1 MRLNADME
9 YNPCCVIYL
18 NNIYPKVLLRDMR
31 GLKFYVYIV
40 DFVNIPPQTRQC
52 HVCFIQTVR
61 WKIRYI
67 FYFWH
72 FRALL
77 WFQFESTDHD
87 CKHVNDMIFASSW
100 HRNIISPKNRQN
112 DIWWACV
119 YQENFIYLYF
129 FSECVCYDRGEGVY
143 NS

>member
-18 NNIYPKVLLRDMR
+18 NKRGKYPKVLLRDNF
-31 GLKFYVYIV
+31 FYEGFKILRLYCW
-40 DFVNIPPQTRQC
+40 FCEHTTPQTRQC

-61 WKIRYI
+61 WKIRNI

-100 HRNIISPKNRQN
+100 HRNIISAKNRQN

-119 YQENFIYLYF
+119 YQ
-129 FSECVCYDRGEGVY
+129 
-143 NS
+143 